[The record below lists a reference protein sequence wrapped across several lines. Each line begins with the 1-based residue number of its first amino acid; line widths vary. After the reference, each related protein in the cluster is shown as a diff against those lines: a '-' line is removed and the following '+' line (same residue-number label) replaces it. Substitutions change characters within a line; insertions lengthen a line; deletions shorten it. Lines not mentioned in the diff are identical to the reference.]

1 MMPLNLANVGEETLI
16 LKVGGNPEI
25 RKHLADLGFVPGG
38 TATDVSA
45 IGGYPIVNGKE
56 SRDAISDEMAHEI
69 MI

>member
-38 TATDVSA
+38 TATVVSA
-45 IGGYPIVNGKE
+45 IGGNLNREGQGIP
-56 SRDAISDEMAHEI
+56 RCHQR
-69 MI
+69 

>member
-38 TATDVSA
+38 KHTFQVAWWGKSEGNKSWRKCISLFLFVS
-45 IGGYPIVNGKE
+45 
-56 SRDAISDEMAHEI
+56 
-69 MI
+69 